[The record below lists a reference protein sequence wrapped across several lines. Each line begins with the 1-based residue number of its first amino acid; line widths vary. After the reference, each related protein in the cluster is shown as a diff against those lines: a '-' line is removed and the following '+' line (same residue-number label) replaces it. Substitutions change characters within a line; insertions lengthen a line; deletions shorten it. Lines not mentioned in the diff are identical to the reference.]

1 MMRPQVMIGAV
12 IFAVALVI
20 PLFLHNDYFLQVIF
34 RLFLF
39 ATLGLAW
46 NLVGGYTGQLSLGHA
61 AFFGIGAY
69 GLALLS
75 KSVSPWL
82 AIGGGVVLS
91 LVAAVIIGSVSFRLR
106 GPYFCLAT
114 IAFAEVVRLIAKNL
128 PNVTGGDVGVSVV
141 SLFPRNTM
149 VSFYYACV
157 VLTMAAFA
165 ITYWVERSRF
175 GYYLMAIREDE
186 DTALSVGVN
195 TARVK
200 LWALMLSAAL
210 SALAGALYASLFLY
224 IVPDQVLGIEL
235 SVEIAILPMLGGA
248 GTLLGPLVGCAGIG
262 NGERGVQ
269 EHLQGSA
276 PADLRHPGGAG
287 SAVPAGR
294 NCGYADAEAALVQA
308 GAGGAVFEH
317 AAARTGGGEQAR
329 AIAAA
334 GVSCKFLSFGC
345 KRLREGHG
353 FSRAASRKKGLRAL
367 APEVSLAFRYGVA
380 GNQEREQAV
389 WRTEGRLGS
398 LDDGRCR

>member
-1 MMRPQVMIGAV
+1 MMRPQVMIGAL
-12 IFAVALVI
+12 IFAIALVI

-82 AIGGGVVLS
+82 AIGGGVVLA

-224 IVPDQVLGIEL
+224 IVPDPVLGIEL

-248 GTLLGPLVGCAGIG
+248 GTLLGPLVGALVLETANEVFKNIFKEAHLLIYGILVVLVVLFLPEG
-262 NGERGVQ
+262 IVGTLMRKLRWFKPGPVAPSS
-269 EHLQGSA
+269 SA
-276 PADLRHPGGAG
+276 PPPAPAEESKR
-287 SAVPAGR
+287 VP
-294 NCGYADAEAALVQA
+294 LPQ
-308 GAGGAVFEH
+308 
-317 AAARTGGGEQAR
+317 
-329 AIAAA
+329 
-334 GVSCKFLSFGC
+334 
-345 KRLREGHG
+345 
-353 FSRAASRKKGLRAL
+353 
-367 APEVSLAFRYGVA
+367 PE
-380 GNQEREQAV
+380 
-389 WRTEGRLGS
+389 
-398 LDDGRCR
+398 